1 MYCDP
6 DPDPAFSTER
16 DSSPTAATPIK
27 AWTLSGRRLF
37 LLYRRPLA
45 RSCAD
50 WLCAFRSVLMLREER
65 HKNSHCVLRPHG
77 WISWEDVN
85 HTKPL
90 RFLELK
96 TSVKAV
102 RQLVWRQRQSC
113 RENTFLCDSMGNM
126 KMKSSISGNPGAN
139 NLHGSCEAPEW
150 TWFI

>member
-1 MYCDP
+1 MWP
-6 DPDPAFSTER
+6 WPFRTERLQSHGSESNKSLNAVPPPAFPSLQ
-16 DSSPTAATPIK
+16 TA
-27 AWTLSGRRLF
+27 
-37 LLYRRPLA
+37 LA

-50 WLCAFRSVLMLREER
+50 WLCAFRSVLMVCEER
-65 HKNSHCVLRPHG
+65 HKTHHTVSSHCVLRPHG
-77 WISWEDVN
+77 WTSWEDVI

-90 RFLELK
+90 RFLEME

-126 KMKSSISGNPGAN
+126 KMKSSISGNPGTN
-139 NLHGSCEAPEW
+139 NLQGSCAAPEW